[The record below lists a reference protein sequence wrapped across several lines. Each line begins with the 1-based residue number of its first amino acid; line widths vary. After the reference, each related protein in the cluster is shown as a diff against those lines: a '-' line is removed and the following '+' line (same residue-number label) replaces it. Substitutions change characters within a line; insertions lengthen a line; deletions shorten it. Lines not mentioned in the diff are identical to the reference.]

1 MAVTQSLVP
10 LTPLRMAMALALM
23 VIMALASAK
32 LRLGLEKNIFIG
44 SFRTTAQLLVLGLL
58 LHPIFLENKPWIVL
72 LYLALMILLAARECY
87 ARPRFEYR
95 GMWGRILLT
104 MLLSTFSTAAWGF
117 FLVLGF
123 DPWWDAMYVIPITG
137 MLLGNTIN
145 GITLANDSILTELC
159 ERRDRLERNLAMGA
173 TVSEATSEA
182 ARIAVRT
189 GITPVLNSMSVIGL
203 VSIPG
208 MMTGQ
213 ILGGTTPMQAAL
225 YQMMIMFLIAF
236 NVMFATVLTTTFAI
250 AAAFDSR
257 GRIQHGLIRR
267 RAGKKL
273 DLVVAAVRWLCT
285 CCSAE
290 AD

>member
-104 MLLSTFSTAAWGF
+104 MLLSTRSSRAGA
-117 FLVLGF
+117 
-123 DPWWDAMYVIPITG
+123 
-137 MLLGNTIN
+137 
-145 GITLANDSILTELC
+145 
-159 ERRDRLERNLAMGA
+159 RA
-173 TVSEATSEA
+173 TVTRRPRRSSSYFFT
-182 ARIAVRT
+182 
-189 GITPVLNSMSVIGL
+189 
-203 VSIPG
+203 
-208 MMTGQ
+208 
-213 ILGGTTPMQAAL
+213 
-225 YQMMIMFLIAF
+225 
-236 NVMFATVLTTTFAI
+236 TVLRNI
-250 AAAFDSR
+250 DV
-257 GRIQHGLIRR
+257 L
-267 RAGKKL
+267 RA
-273 DLVVAAVRWLCT
+273 
-285 CCSAE
+285 
-290 AD
+290 